1 MKLCSYLII
10 ALLLT
15 LAACTSR
22 QPSQITS
29 ASADNSKRER
39 FIDSLM
45 KLMTVEEKIGQMTL
59 FTSDWDV
66 TGPTMKSNYKE
77 DIRSG
82 KVGNIFNAYTVKY
95 NRELQR
101 IAVEETR
108 MHIPLIFGYDVIHG
122 HRTIFPIPLGES
134 CSWDLEAMERSARIA
149 AIEASAEGI
158 NWTFAPMVDIA
169 RDPRWGRITEG
180 AGEDT
185 YLGVQIAKA
194 RVRGFQGQNLAD
206 TNTIVA
212 CAKHYAAY
220 GAAQA
225 GRDYNTV
232 DMGQQTLRDIYLPPF
247 KACVDAGVGTFM
259 TSFNEINGVPS
270 TGSPF
275 LLRHVL
281 HDEWNFKGFVVT
293 DYTGINEMVPHGF
306 AEDEKQAGE
315 EAVNAGVDMDMQGAV
330 YYNYLKKS
338 LEEGKVKQEDID
350 EAVRRIL
357 RIKYDLGLFAD
368 PYRYFSESREAT
380 SIMTQANLDA
390 ARDIARKSCVLL
402 KNENN
407 VLPLKNET
415 AIALIGPLANSK
427 TDMIGSWS
435 AGGDGTKAISLL
447 EGIQARP
454 GTKMVYAKG
463 CNINDDTTK
472 YFAQAIAAAKSAQ
485 VVVMVLGENRDMSG
499 EAASRSDITLPGVQ
513 QQLFDEIAKTGK
525 PVVVVLMNGRPLAIP
540 DIDAKASAILEAWFG
555 GTMAGHAVADV
566 LYGDYNPSGKLTATF
581 PRSVGQ
587 IPLYYNAKNTGR
599 PFDANNKYTSKYLDI
614 PNTPL
619 YPFGYGLSYTT
630 FEYSDL
636 KLDKPVFNFSDSL
649 KVSVTLKNTGARDG
663 EEIVQLYTH
672 DLVGSVTRPVRE
684 LKGFQKIALKAGE
697 IKTVTFTLRADD
709 LAFTNSQLVY
719 QAEPGK
725 FEVFAGPNSA
735 SGLKAEFELV
745 K

>member
-1 MKLCSYLII
+1 MKLGSYLII

-15 LAACTSR
+15 LSACTSR

-29 ASADNSKRER
+29 TSADNSKRER

-330 YYNYLKKS
+330 YYHYLKKS

-368 PYRYFSESREAT
+368 PYRYLSESREAT
-380 SIMTQANLDA
+380 YLMTQANLDA
-390 ARDIARKSCVLL
+390 ARDAARKSCVLL

-513 QQLFDEIAKTGK
+513 QQLFDEIVKTGK

>member
-1 MKLCSYLII
+1 MKLCFFLII
-10 ALLLT
+10 SSLLFLT
-15 LAACTSR
+15 ACTSP
-22 QPSQITS
+22 QPPGSTS
-29 ASADNSKRER
+29 ASADDSRRER
-39 FIDSLM
+39 FIDSIL
-45 KLMTVEEKIGQMTL
+45 KQMTLEEKIGQMTL

-66 TGPTMKSNYKE
+66 TGPTMRSNYKE

-108 MHIPLIFGYDVIHG
+108 MRIPLLFGYDVIHG
-122 HRTIFPIPLGES
+122 HRTIFPIPLAES
-134 CSWDLEAMERSARIA
+134 CSWDLAAMENSARIA
-149 AIEASAEGI
+149 AAEASAEGI

-169 RDPRWGRITEG
+169 RDPRWGRIAEG

-185 YLGVQIAKA
+185 YLGMQIAKA
-194 RVRGFQGQNLAD
+194 KVRGFQGASLSD
-206 TNTIVA
+206 TNTVVA

-225 GRDYNTV
+225 GRDYHTV
-232 DMGQQTLRDIYLPPF
+232 DLSQQTLRDIYLPPF
-247 KACVDAGVGTFM
+247 KACVDAGAGTFM

-270 TGSPF
+270 TASPF

-281 HDEWNFKGFVVT
+281 HEEWNFRGFVVT

-306 AEDEKQAGE
+306 AADEKHAGE
-315 EAVNAGVDMDMQGAV
+315 LAVTAGVDMDMQGAV
-330 YYNYLKKS
+330 YYKHLKKS
-338 LEEGKVKQEDID
+338 LEEGKVKQEHID

-368 PYRYFSESREAT
+368 PYRYLSESREAAAVL
-380 SIMTQANLDA
+380 TQANLDA
-390 ARDIARKSCVLL
+390 ARDMASKSCVLL

-407 VLPLKNET
+407 ILPLGNET
-415 AIALIGPLANSK
+415 SIALIGPLANSK

-435 AGGDGTKAISLL
+435 AAGDGSKATSLL

-454 GTKMVYAKG
+454 GTNVVYAKG
-463 CNINDDTTK
+463 CNVNDDTTT
-472 YFAQAIAAAKSAQ
+472 YFSQAITAARGAQ
-485 VVVMVLGENRDMSG
+485 VVVMVLGEDRNMSG
-499 EAASRSDITLPGVQ
+499 EAASRADISLPGVQ
-513 QQLFDEIAKTGK
+513 QQLFDEIMKTGK

-540 DIDAKASAILEAWFG
+540 QLDAKASAILEAWFG

-587 IPLYYNAKNTGR
+587 IPIFYNMKNTGR
-599 PFDANNKYTSKYLDI
+599 PYEANNKYTSKYLDI

-636 KLDKPVFNFSDSL
+636 RLDKQTLSFSDSL
-649 KVSVTLKNTGARDG
+649 NVSVNVKNTGSREG

-697 IKTVTFTLRADD
+697 SKTVIFTLRARD
-709 LAFTNSQLVY
+709 LVFTNSQLVT
-719 QAEPGK
+719 QAEAGT
-725 FEVFAGPNSA
+725 FEVYAGPNSA
-735 SGLKAEFELV
+735 GGLKGTFELV
-745 K
+745 R

>member
-1 MKLCSYLII
+1 MKLRSYIII

-15 LAACTSR
+15 LAACTTR

-82 KVGNIFNAYTVKY
+82 RVGNIFNAYTVKY

-101 IAVEETR
+101 MAVEETR

-134 CSWDLEAMERSARIA
+134 CSWDLAAMERSARIA
-149 AIEASAEGI
+149 ATEASAEGI

-169 RDPRWGRITEG
+169 RDARWGRITEG

-194 RVRGFQGQNLAD
+194 RVKGFQGSNLAD
-206 TNTIVA
+206 TNTLVA

-232 DMGQQTLRDIYLPPF
+232 DLGQQTLRDIYLPPF

-275 LLRHVL
+275 LLRHIL
-281 HDEWNFKGFVVT
+281 HDQWNFHGFVVT

-306 AEDEKQAGE
+306 AADEKQAGE

-330 YYNYLKKS
+330 YYHYLKKS
-338 LEEGKVKQEDID
+338 LEEGRVKQEDID

-368 PYRYFSESREAT
+368 PYRYLSESREAT
-380 SIMTQANLDA
+380 ALMTPANLDA
-390 ARDIARKSCVLL
+390 ARDMARKSCVLL

-435 AGGDGTKAISLL
+435 AAGDGSKAISLL

-454 GTKMVYAKG
+454 GTKAVYAKG
-463 CNINDDTTK
+463 CNVNDDTTK
-472 YFAQAIAAAKSAQ
+472 YFAQAIAAAKNAQ

-513 QQLFDEIAKTGK
+513 QQLFDEIVKTGK

-540 DIDAKASAILEAWFG
+540 DIDAKGTAILEAWFG

-619 YPFGYGLSYTT
+619 YPFGYGLSYTS

-636 KLDKPVFNFSDSL
+636 KLDKPIFNFSDSL
-649 KVSVTLKNTGARDG
+649 KVSVAVKNTGARDG
-663 EEIVQLYTH
+663 EEVIQLYTH

-697 IKTVTFTLRADD
+697 STTVTFTLRSDD

-725 FEVFAGPNSA
+725 FEVYVGPNSA